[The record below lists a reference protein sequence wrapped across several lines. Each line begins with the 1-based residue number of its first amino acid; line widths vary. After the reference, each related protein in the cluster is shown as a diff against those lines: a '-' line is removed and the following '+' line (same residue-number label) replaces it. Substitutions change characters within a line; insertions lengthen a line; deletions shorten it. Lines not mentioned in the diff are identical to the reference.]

1 MYLRHIPFA
10 GGVLRRR
17 TAGFARVAR
26 VFGVVCLVQALA
38 GCFVDTEKPEL
49 KLEVP
54 DRYRLAQGAVDA
66 APPALDWWRGFR
78 SAELTTL
85 VEEAQTANFD
95 IAVAIGI
102 VLQADAQVRTAG
114 AALLPDANGSGT
126 ITRSRASTAGT
137 GGSSSSGGKG
147 GGGPSVAPDRTTYQ
161 VLGTASYVLDFW
173 GQNRAALLAA
183 DENAVAKRYA
193 REVVVLT
200 TVSDVAN
207 AYFQVLAAQD
217 RLRVARDNI
226 AAASRIL
233 TLIKE
238 RMTVGTASSLEVSQ
252 QEALLANQR
261 ASVPPLEITLR
272 QNEATLALLL
282 GRAPEHFSVK
292 GGSLDAVTAPRITP
306 GLPSELLNQRPDIRQ
321 AEAELRSTN
330 HSVESARAAF
340 FPSIQLTSQA
350 GFQSLALAS
359 LFGTPAFF
367 YSAAASVTQPIF
379 DGGLRLGGLELAQG
393 QQVAALQTY
402 RKSVISAFTDVEN
415 ALVAVQQQTTRER
428 LQADAVKSSREA
440 FNISETRLREGTLD
454 LVTLLNTQETLFV
467 AQDTLIQVRLA
478 RFLGIVSLFQAL
490 GGGWPPHVKGEGP
503 A

>member
-1 MYLRHIPFA
+1 MDLRHIPFA
-10 GGVLRRR
+10 GRGLRRYAHAPSR
-17 TAGFARVAR
+17 TGRAIG
-26 VFGVVCLVQALA
+26 VFCLAQALA

-54 DRYRLAQGAVDA
+54 DRYRLAQGTPDA

-78 SAELTTL
+78 SGELTAL

-95 IAVAIGI
+95 IAVAIANI
-102 VLQADAQVRTAG
+102 LQADAQVRTAG
-114 AALLPDANGSGT
+114 AALLPDGSGGAS
-126 ITRSRASTAGT
+126 ITRSRPSTAGT
-137 GGSSSSGGKG
+137 GSSGGKG
-147 GGGPSVAPDRTTYQ
+147 PSVAQDRTSYQ
-161 VLGTASYVLDFW
+161 VLGTASYILDFW

-207 AYFQVLAAQD
+207 AYFTVLAAQD
-217 RLRVARDNI
+217 RLRVAHDNI
-226 AAASRIL
+226 AAAGRIL
-233 TLIKE
+233 TLIRE
-238 RMTVGTASSLEVSQ
+238 RMSVGTASSLEVSQ
-252 QEALLANQR
+252 QEALLATQR

-272 QNEATLALLL
+272 QSEAALALLL
-282 GRAPEHFSVK
+282 GRAPERFSVR
-292 GGSLDAVTAPRITP
+292 GGSLDSVTAPRVTP

-321 AEAELRSTN
+321 AEAELKSTN

-379 DGGLRLGGLELAQG
+379 DGGLKLGGLELAQG

-415 ALVAVQQQTTRER
+415 ALVSLQQQTTRER
-428 LQADAVKSSREA
+428 LQADVVKSSREA

-454 LVTLLNTQETLFV
+454 LVTLLNTQQTLFQ
-467 AQDTLIQVRLA
+467 AQDTFIQVRLA
-478 RFLGIVSLFQAL
+478 RFLGFVSLFQAL
-490 GGGWPPHVKGEGP
+490 GGGWPPHIKGERP

>member
-1 MYLRHIPFA
+1 MSARWTS
-10 GGVLRRR
+10 VLG
-17 TAGFARVAR
+17 AF
-26 VFGVVCLVQALA
+26 CLAPALA

-78 SAELTTL
+78 SAELTAL
-85 VEEAQTANFD
+85 VEDSQTANFD
-95 IAVAIGI
+95 IAVAIGNI
-102 VLQADAQVRTAG
+102 LQADAQVRTAG
-114 AALLPDANGSGT
+114 AALLPDASGGAS

-137 GGSSSSGGKG
+137 GGSGSSGGKG

-161 VLGTASYVLDFW
+161 VLGTASYIVDFW

-226 AAASRIL
+226 AAAGRIL

-252 QEALLANQR
+252 QEALLATQR

-272 QNEATLALLL
+272 QSEATLALLL
-282 GRAPEHFSVK
+282 GRAPEHFSMK
-292 GGSLDAVTAPRITP
+292 GGSLDAITAPRVTP
-306 GLPSELLNQRPDIRQ
+306 GLPSQLLNQRPDIRQ

-379 DGGLRLGGLELAQG
+379 DGGLKLGGLAQG

-415 ALVAVQQQTTRER
+415 ALVALQQQTTRER
-428 LQADAVKSSREA
+428 LQADVVKSSREA

-454 LVTLLNTQETLFV
+454 LVTLLNTQETLFQ
-467 AQDTLIQVRLA
+467 AQDLFYQVRLA
-478 RFLGIVSLFQAL
+478 RFLGFVSLFQAL